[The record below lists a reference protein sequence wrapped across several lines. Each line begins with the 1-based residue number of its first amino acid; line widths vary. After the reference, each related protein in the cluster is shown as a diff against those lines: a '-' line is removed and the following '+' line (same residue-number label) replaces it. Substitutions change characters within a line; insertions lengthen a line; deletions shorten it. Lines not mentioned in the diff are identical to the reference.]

1 VAPHR
6 FSPSQFKTADHD
18 GGGCE
23 TKWFLEKIEGH
34 APPSSR
40 SQALGT
46 AVHAALEAWQRD
58 GTPLPDDDAGR
69 IAAPALELLPPR
81 ESVALIE
88 EERTFILPRSGAAVL
103 CRIDF
108 SVKGP
113 GGTLA
118 PWDFKTTSNQRYA
131 KSPEELAKD
140 LQMACYAHA
149 LAPGVDTRVSHV
161 YLLTKGR
168 PRAWISAARSVVDV
182 RAREIDRLDT
192 LAERLI
198 ELREDGRRDSARKHE
213 RGSDACRMYGGCPH
227 QSICFSSPKGSSPMS
242 SMLEKIKAAQAAR
255 MGTPPAAPVAP
266 PPVAPPPAA
275 GPPPDHRTHA
285 ERSSDEQWALQQ
297 KAPALVFRPR
307 APAAAPQS
315 VTPPDAPPDAPCVPF
330 VEDAAP
336 GSPVVTPAIIVG
348 ALSILATDGVLP
360 KRRGRPPGSKNR
372 ATLEAAALSPA
383 AVESLAASVP
393 EAPPAAP
400 PAPVAAPA
408 APPAPVAAPS
418 FPPEEPA
425 GFGLLIDCVPTK
437 GDPRDPARP
446 LAGYLAAIALDVAAA
461 AEVSDWR
468 EIAYGKGAGLIA
480 AAIRAAPPTGGTWY
494 VDSSGPTSKVA
505 IEVLEALA
513 STVIRGV

>member
-1 VAPHR
+1 VAPPR
-6 FSPSQFKTADHD
+6 FSPSQFKTADHE

-58 GTPLPDDDAGR
+58 GTPMPDDDAGR

-108 SVKGP
+108 AVKGP

-118 PWDFKTTSNQRYA
+118 PWDFKTTSNARYA
-131 KSPEELAKD
+131 KGPDELETD
-140 LQMACYAHA
+140 TQMACYAHA

-161 YLLTKGR
+161 YLLTKGK

-227 QSICFSSPKGSSPMS
+227 QSICFSSSTKGSSPMS
-242 SMLEKIKAAQAAR
+242 SMLEKIRAAQAAR

-336 GSPVVTPAIIVG
+336 VPVAPLTLTEA
-348 ALSILATDGVLP
+348 P

-372 ATLEAAALSPA
+372 ATLEAASLSPA

-400 PAPVAAPA
+400 PAPAPVV
-408 APPAPVAAPS
+408 PAPVAAPA

-425 GFGLLIDCVPTK
+425 GFRLLIDCVPTK

-494 VDSSGPTSKVA
+494 VDSSGPTAKVA
-505 IEVLEALA
+505 LEVLEALA